1 MGYTEVTKKK
11 QPIRKVQKKREGEIR
26 MKMQGVTMWEM
37 NLGFRPKDFQSVW
50 GAIIQKNSPLAA
62 QNSANHSDSRT
73 QVSHRAGNLGVGS
86 YSF

>member
-1 MGYTEVTKKK
+1 
-11 QPIRKVQKKREGEIR
+11 
-26 MKMQGVTMWEM
+26 MWEM

-62 QNSANHSDSRT
+62 QKSANHRDSRT

>member
-1 MGYTEVTKKK
+1 
-11 QPIRKVQKKREGEIR
+11 
-26 MKMQGVTMWEM
+26 MKIQGLSMWEM

-62 QNSANHSDSRT
+62 QRSAQQSESRT
-73 QVSHRAGNLGVGS
+73 QVSHRAGNLGAGS

>member
-1 MGYTEVTKKK
+1 
-11 QPIRKVQKKREGEIR
+11 

-50 GAIIQKNSPLAA
+50 GAIIQKNSPLAVRE
-62 QNSANHSDSRT
+62 SVRHSESRT
-73 QVSHRAGNLGVGS
+73 QVSHGAGNLGAGS